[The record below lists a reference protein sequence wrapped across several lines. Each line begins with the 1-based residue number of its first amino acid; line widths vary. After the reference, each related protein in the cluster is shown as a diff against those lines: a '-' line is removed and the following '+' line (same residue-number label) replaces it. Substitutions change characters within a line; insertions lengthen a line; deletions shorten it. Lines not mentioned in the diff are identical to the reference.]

1 MANVNNKKQLISGI
15 FTETNII
22 SLKNEEPNECITL
35 GKFEFQ
41 IKKDNFKMQKYIYFI
56 QINCMIII
64 CCKNYLI
71 VQIYQIL

>member
-1 MANVNNKKQLISGI
+1 MRSQ
-15 FTETNII
+15 
-22 SLKNEEPNECITL
+22 CITL